1 MMARSFTHMFFYLLI
16 VPFGLTACTT
26 QAWYDGMQLRA
37 ENQCDSQPPG
47 AREDCLARLN
57 KKTYDAY
64 EKDRASQK

>member
-1 MMARSFTHMFFYLLI
+1 MARSFAHMFFYLLI

-26 QAWYDGMQLRA
+26 QAWYDGMQRRA

-57 KKTYDAY
+57 
-64 EKDRASQK
+64 